1 MKKKA
6 ENVLPNKPRIVKFKN
21 KNKKP
26 IKIQTLIAFESK
38 QNIEWSKDEKVK
50 EAYQMK
56 MEEGRSMRKS
66 MEE

>member
-1 MKKKA
+1 VKKKA

-38 QNIEWSKDEKVK
+38 QNIE
-50 EAYQMK
+50 
-56 MEEGRSMRKS
+56 
-66 MEE
+66 